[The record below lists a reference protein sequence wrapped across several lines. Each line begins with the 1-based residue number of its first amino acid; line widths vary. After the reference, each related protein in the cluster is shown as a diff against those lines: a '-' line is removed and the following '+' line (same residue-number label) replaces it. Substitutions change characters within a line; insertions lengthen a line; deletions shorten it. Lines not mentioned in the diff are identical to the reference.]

1 MAVSAT
7 PESSTQTAA
16 ARQSRPNTDNPG
28 GLRGLWLE
36 KNLLALMVK
45 RDCIGRYKGSF
56 LGMLWPMINPIG
68 HLILYTFLFGYVLK
82 VKFGMTQST
91 GNFALYLMAGLLP
104 WSAFSESLS
113 RASTVILEHPNLVK
127 RVVFPLQILPLIP
140 IFSAIVTESIAF
152 ALLLIA
158 VLISM
163 HSIPITVL
171 FVPLIVVAQFLLT
184 SGICWIIGS
193 LSVFVRDIRH
203 MMALGLS
210 AWMYAT
216 PIVYPATALPEP
228 ARFLLWVN
236 PMAGI
241 VTDYRRCLLDGLPP
255 DWPHFA
261 MYAIAGL
268 ILFVIGLNFFEKTQK
283 TFADVM

>member
-1 MAVSAT
+1 
-7 PESSTQTAA
+7 
-16 ARQSRPNTDNPG
+16 
-28 GLRGLWLE
+28 
-36 KNLLALMVK
+36 
-45 RDCIGRYKGSF
+45 
-56 LGMLWPMINPIG
+56 
-68 HLILYTFLFGYVLK
+68 
-82 VKFGMTQST
+82 
-91 GNFALYLMAGLLP
+91 
-104 WSAFSESLS
+104 
-113 RASTVILEHPNLVK
+113 
-127 RVVFPLQILPLIP
+127 
-140 IFSAIVTESIAF
+140 
-152 ALLLIA
+152 
-158 VLISM
+158 
-163 HSIPITVL
+163 
-171 FVPLIVVAQFLLT
+171 T

-228 ARFLLWVN
+228 VRFLLWIN

-261 MYAIAGL
+261 IYAIAGL